1 MQKQSRWKQN
11 EIRAN
16 LWLIIFAG
24 MDLVRR
30 AEISSLQQAAE
41 EMQQQQQ
48 QQFKHEKWLVLTET
62 CINKI

>member
-24 MDLVRR
+24 IDLVRR
-30 AEISSLQQAAE
+30 AEISSLQVAE
-41 EMQQQQQ
+41 EMQQVATTTISQTW
-48 QQFKHEKWLVLTET
+48 KMT
-62 CINKI
+62 CFNRNMHQ